1 MGYKR
6 GQDDFYTISINQ
18 VYGACGWFFCFI
30 CFCVC
35 FVFFTIAVSLVWFK
49 LGFCTP
55 VCMTE
60 QTSTGSCERMPAF
73 PLPSLRAAELA
84 CQVVLSLWWTGLV
97 FLLFFKKN
105 RQICKGQC
113 ISLFL
118 FPSFLFFSPSF
129 LSSFLGSGMFAFPR
143 GGDGMWS
150 AGLTPAMWQRPFCA
164 TPCPCQTIMCSI
176 LAITT
181 ICRTR
186 NTSSLHWANSFVT
199 WL

>member
-97 FLLFFKKN
+97 FLLFLKKN

-118 FPSFLFFSPSF
+118 FPSFLFFSLPSF
-129 LSSFLGSGMFAFPR
+129 LLFSVAECLLFLEAGMACGPR
-143 GGDGMWS
+143 GWRRQCGSVPS
-150 AGLTPAMWQRPFCA
+150 ARLRVHVRPSCVA
-164 TPCPCQTIMCSI
+164 S
-176 LAITT
+176 
-181 ICRTR
+181 
-186 NTSSLHWANSFVT
+186 
-199 WL
+199 